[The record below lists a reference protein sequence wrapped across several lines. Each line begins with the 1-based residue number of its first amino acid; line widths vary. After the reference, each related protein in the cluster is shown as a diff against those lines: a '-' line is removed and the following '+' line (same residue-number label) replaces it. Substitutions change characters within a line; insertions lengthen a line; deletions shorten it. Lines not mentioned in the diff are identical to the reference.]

1 MYVYSIDIANIEMQY
16 IVNIWNFFEL
26 CFFIVNKLWQW
37 SGYDRNPDTHWNFD
51 LVTLQKQLL

>member
-26 CFFIVNKLWQW
+26 CSFIVKKV
-37 SGYDRNPDTHWNFD
+37 
-51 LVTLQKQLL
+51 VTMIRLYPR